1 MMEDKI
7 SMTESIDAGAPSI
20 KYDRG
25 DVQMGGGEDM
35 QGKQVAAQIWEQMEQ
50 EQKVQFG
57 SFDAFFES
65 GIWKQIIQQMQAD
78 AGGAEPGSEMMSENV
93 NMQEQMPGG
102 GIADVD
108 MREQVQMAA
117 NGGRMGYN
125 MGGGADM
132 GAPQKMYKAEASKE
146 LVTKLIQ
153 KMQDPNLKD
162 YDRAMIKAQL
172 NSLVKQPQMPGGGIA
187 DVDMREQV
195 QMRANG
201 GLMGLYN
208 RGM

>member
-1 MMEDKI
+1 MNEEI

-25 DVQMGGGEDM
+25 DVMMGGAEDQ
-35 QGKQVAAQIWEQMEQ
+35 QGKQVAAQIWEQMEP
-50 EQKVQFG
+50 EQKQQFQ

-78 AGGAEPGSEMMSENV
+78 QGGGVGPGSEMMSENV
-93 NMQEQMPGG
+93 NM
-102 GIADVD
+102 
-108 MREQVQMAA
+108 
-117 NGGRMGYN
+117 
-125 MGGGADM
+125 
-132 GAPQKMYKAEASKE
+132 AES
-146 LVTKLIQ
+146 
-153 KMQDPNLKD
+153 
-162 YDRAMIKAQL
+162 
-172 NSLVKQPQMPGGGIA
+172 MPGGGIA

>member
-1 MMEDKI
+1 MNEEI

-25 DVQMGGGEDM
+25 DVMMGGAEDQ
-35 QGKQVAAQIWEQMEQ
+35 QGKQVAAQIWEQMEP
-50 EQKVQFG
+50 EQKQQFQ

-78 AGGAEPGSEMMSENV
+78 QGGGVGPGSEMMSENV

-108 MREQVQMAA
+108 MREQVQM
-117 NGGRMGYN
+117 
-125 MGGGADM
+125 
-132 GAPQKMYKAEASKE
+132 
-146 LVTKLIQ
+146 
-153 KMQDPNLKD
+153 
-162 YDRAMIKAQL
+162 
-172 NSLVKQPQMPGGGIA
+172 
-187 DVDMREQV
+187 
-195 QMRANG
+195 RANG

>member
-25 DVQMGGGEDM
+25 DVQMGGGEDE

-65 GIWKQIIQQMQAD
+65 GIWKQIIQQMQQD
-78 AGGAEPGSEMMSENV
+78 AGGAGPGSEMMSENV

-108 MREQVQMAA
+108 MREQVQM
-117 NGGRMGYN
+117 
-125 MGGGADM
+125 
-132 GAPQKMYKAEASKE
+132 
-146 LVTKLIQ
+146 
-153 KMQDPNLKD
+153 
-162 YDRAMIKAQL
+162 
-172 NSLVKQPQMPGGGIA
+172 
-187 DVDMREQV
+187 
-195 QMRANG
+195 RANG

>member
-1 MMEDKI
+1 MEYDEFGGPLGP
-7 SMTESIDAGAPSI
+7 ESIDAGAPSI
-20 KYDRG
+20 NYKQG

-35 QGKQVAAQIWEQMEQ
+35 QGKEMAAQIWEQMEQ

-78 AGGAEPGSEMMSENV
+78 ASGAGPGSEMMSENV

-102 GIADVD
+102 GIADV
-108 MREQVQMAA
+108 
-117 NGGRMGYN
+117 N
-125 MGGGADM
+125 M
-132 GAPQKMYKAEASKE
+132 QE
-146 LVTKLIQ
+146 
-153 KMQDPNLKD
+153 
-162 YDRAMIKAQL
+162 R
-172 NSLVKQPQMPGGGIA
+172 
-187 DVDMREQV
+187 V

>member
-1 MMEDKI
+1 MMEEKI
-7 SMTESIDAGAPSI
+7 SMNESIDAGAPSI

-35 QGKQVAAQIWEQMEQ
+35 QGKEMAAQIWEQMEQ

-57 SFDAFFES
+57 SFDAFFQS

-78 AGGAEPGSEMMSENV
+78 QGGAGPGSEMMSENV

-108 MREQVQMAA
+108 MREQVQM
-117 NGGRMGYN
+117 
-125 MGGGADM
+125 
-132 GAPQKMYKAEASKE
+132 
-146 LVTKLIQ
+146 
-153 KMQDPNLKD
+153 
-162 YDRAMIKAQL
+162 
-172 NSLVKQPQMPGGGIA
+172 
-187 DVDMREQV
+187 
-195 QMRANG
+195 RANG

-208 RGM
+208 RGMQSCP

>member
-1 MMEDKI
+1 MMEEQI
-7 SMTESIDAGAPSI
+7 SMNESIDAGAPSI

-35 QGKQVAAQIWEQMEQ
+35 QGKEMAAQIWEQMEQ

-78 AGGAEPGSEMMSENV
+78 ASGAEPGSEMMSENV

-108 MREQVQMAA
+108 MREQVQM
-117 NGGRMGYN
+117 
-125 MGGGADM
+125 
-132 GAPQKMYKAEASKE
+132 
-146 LVTKLIQ
+146 
-153 KMQDPNLKD
+153 
-162 YDRAMIKAQL
+162 
-172 NSLVKQPQMPGGGIA
+172 
-187 DVDMREQV
+187 
-195 QMRANG
+195 RANG